1 MTTKYLVMWEEWPI
15 IVVNTRT
22 DAEEFILCE
31 YEYNLYEYFCLFG
44 KGKFFAQY
52 KEMKR
57 RANYGYYISEVP
69 VDE

>member
-1 MTTKYLVMWEEWPI
+1 MTIKYLVMWEEWPL
-15 IVVNTRT
+15 IVVNTRAE
-22 DAEEFILCE
+22 AEEFILCE
-31 YEYNLYEYFCLFG
+31 YENNLYDYFCLFG

-57 RANYGYYISEVP
+57 RASYGYYISEVP